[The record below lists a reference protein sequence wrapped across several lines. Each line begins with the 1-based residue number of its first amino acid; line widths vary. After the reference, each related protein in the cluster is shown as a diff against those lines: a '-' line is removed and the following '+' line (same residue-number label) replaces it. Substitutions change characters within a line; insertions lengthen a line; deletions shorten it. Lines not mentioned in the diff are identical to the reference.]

1 MVKGEEMNRVV
12 ITGMGAVTAI
22 GHTVSD
28 FWNGLITGKSGVQTI
43 DTFDVSQFSTRIAA
57 QVRGLDFEAHF
68 DKKDIRKTSRFIL
81 FALLAAQEAIADSGL
96 DIASAPERVGVEI
109 GSGIGGIEF
118 LEEACTML
126 ATKGPSRISPFTV
139 PMMICDMAAG
149 QVAMKTGAKGPN
161 SCSVTA
167 CASSAHSMANGFSL
181 IQRGL
186 AEAMIVG
193 GAEACVTP
201 LGLGSFCAARS
212 LSSRNDDPATA
223 SRPFDKDRDG
233 FVMGEGAGI
242 LIFENYAHAKA
253 RGAKIY
259 AEVTGYGSTGDAYHL
274 TAPAP
279 EGEGAQRAI
288 KMALAMSGLSVKDI
302 EYVNAH
308 GTSTGLNDKNESAAI
323 SAVFGEHASKIN
335 VSSTKSMTG
344 HLLGAAGAIELVASA
359 LVIQNGIIPPTI
371 NYFTPDPD
379 CTLNYTPNTAVKRE
393 VNAIISN
400 SFGFGGHN
408 AVLALKKFTP

>member
-1 MVKGEEMNRVV
+1 MNRVV
-12 ITGMGAVTAI
+12 ITGLGAVTAI
-22 GHTVSD
+22 GHNVQEY
-28 FWNGLITGKSGVQTI
+28 WNGLTTGRNGVQAI
-43 DTFDVSQFSTRIAA
+43 DSFDVSQFSTRFAA

-68 DKKDIRKTSRFIL
+68 DKKEIRKTSRFIL
-81 FALLAAQEAIADSGL
+81 FALLAAQEAINDSGL
-96 DIASAPERVGVEI
+96 QVALNPERVGVEI

-118 LEEACTML
+118 LEDACNMI
-126 ATKGPSRISPFTV
+126 ATRGPSRISPFTV

-186 AEAMIVG
+186 ADAMIVG
-193 GAEACVTP
+193 GSEACVTP

-212 LSSRNDDPATA
+212 LSTRNDDPLTA

-242 LIFENYAHAKA
+242 LIFENYDHAKA

-259 AEVTGYGSTGDAYHL
+259 AEVVGFGSTGDAYHL

-288 KMALAMSGLSVKDI
+288 KMALDMAKLSITDI
-302 EYVNAH
+302 DYINAH
-308 GTSTGLNDKNESAAI
+308 GTSTELNDKNETAAI
-323 SAVFGEHASKIN
+323 KAVFGSHAYKLS

-359 LVIQNGIIPPTI
+359 KIIQDGIIPPTI
-371 NYFTPDPD
+371 NCFTQDPD
-379 CTLNYTPNTAVKRE
+379 CDLNYTPNQAVKKE
-393 VNAIISN
+393 VSAIISN

-408 AVLALKKFTP
+408 AVLAIKKLG

>member
-1 MVKGEEMNRVV
+1 MNRVV
-12 ITGMGAVTAI
+12 ITGLGAVTAI
-22 GHTVSD
+22 GHNVQEY
-28 FWNGLITGKSGVQTI
+28 WNGLTTGRNGVQAI
-43 DTFDVSQFSTRIAA
+43 DSFDVSQFSTRFAA

-68 DKKDIRKTSRFIL
+68 DKKEIRKTSRFIL
-81 FALLAAQEAIADSGL
+81 FALLAAQEAINDSGL
-96 DIASAPERVGVEI
+96 QVALNPERIGVEI

-118 LEEACTML
+118 LEDACNMI
-126 ATKGPSRISPFTV
+126 ATRGPSRISPFTV

-186 AEAMIVG
+186 ADAMIVG
-193 GAEACVTP
+193 GSEACVTP

-212 LSSRNDDPATA
+212 LSTRNDDPLTA

-242 LIFENYAHAKA
+242 LIFENYDHAKA

-259 AEVTGYGSTGDAYHL
+259 AEVVGFGSTGDAYHL

-288 KMALAMSGLSVKDI
+288 KMALDMAKLSITDI
-302 EYVNAH
+302 DYINAH
-308 GTSTGLNDKNESAAI
+308 GTSTELNDKNETAAI
-323 SAVFGEHASKIN
+323 KAVFGSHAYKLS

-359 LVIQNGIIPPTI
+359 KIIQDGIIPPTI
-371 NYFTPDPD
+371 NCFTQDPD
-379 CTLNYTPNTAVKRE
+379 CDLNYTPNQAVKKE
-393 VNAIISN
+393 VSAIISN

-408 AVLALKKFTP
+408 AVLAIKKLG